1 MTNFR
6 VHVEP
11 SGVTLSIA
19 PGETVLEA
27 ARRCNVAWRSVCG
40 GFAQCRTCWFQIVG
54 DDDAWSA
61 IAPLEA
67 AALALLAP
75 TIEADGSV
83 RLACQARP
91 LRDATVHKIGVRAGH
106 ASS

>member
-1 MTNFR
+1 MSAIC

-11 SGVTLSIA
+11 AGVTLEVE

-27 ARRCNVAWRSVCG
+27 ARRCGVAWRSVCG
-40 GFAQCRTCWFQIVG
+40 GHAQCRTCWFEALAP
-54 DDDAWSA
+54 DDAWSV

-75 TIEADGSV
+75 AVEAEGPV

-91 LRDATVHKIGVRAGH
+91 LRDARVRKLGVRAPQ